1 MSYKKLQDKIE
12 KLQTYDSIPFIG
24 QSYFFND
31 GAQLYLI
38 FQPLCYTF
46 KTLSNSKKVIS
57 WKSKVFL
64 TKKLTT
70 LFTADNILSPTIEWH
85 ENSKFCLVFK
95 GSYLK
100 QKNATY
106 TSSNRIIFFY
116 CLWIRYMV
124 TRFKF
129 WFYFKGLLILIC

>member
-12 KLQTYDSIPFIG
+12 KLQTCDSILFIG

-70 LFTADNILSPTIEWH
+70 LFTADNILSPTIE
-85 ENSKFCLVFK
+85 
-95 GSYLK
+95 
-100 QKNATY
+100 
-106 TSSNRIIFFY
+106 
-116 CLWIRYMV
+116 
-124 TRFKF
+124 
-129 WFYFKGLLILIC
+129 